1 MSEVRPYY
9 LIGQRQLNL
18 IEENV
23 RIALASLV
31 RRWWPTDEVTQSVK
45 ISNFYSAEHLQNQP
59 ANYFAEDDKCW
70 MAMFCAEGTSLAL
83 AEHWLGCKGT
93 GDSELIKTLMRRFF
107 ADVFGVFTQRSKI
120 PALHYS
126 VPWSR
131 LPNDMMRPG
140 AGTLLL
146 DLTVSSIELKLLLS
160 VAIFPD
166 VTEPP
171 VVRVPKKLTPCTVAL
186 GASLVR
192 ISAALPLAQIPLTDI
207 VTLAEG
213 DFLNL
218 GHDLSGRVQV
228 QGEDI
233 QLSLSATVGRNQ
245 KHKAVRLTAI
255 GNEKTT

>member
-9 LIGQRQLNL
+9 LIGQRQLNS
-18 IEENV
+18 IEEHV

-31 RRWWPTDEVTQSVK
+31 GRWWPTDEVTQSVE
-45 ISNFYSAEHLQNQP
+45 ISNFYSKEHLQNQS
-59 ANYFAEDDKCW
+59 ANYFAEDDGCW
-70 MAMFCAEGTSLAL
+70 MAMFCAEGTSLTL

-93 GDSELIKTLMRRFF
+93 GDSELIKTLMRGFF
-107 ADVFGVFTQRSKI
+107 ADAFGVFSPRSKT

-126 VPWSR
+126 VPWSQ
-131 LPNDMMRPG
+131 LPSDMMQPG
-140 AGTLLL
+140 AGTLLFE
-146 DLTVSSIELKLLLS
+146 LTVSSIELKLLVS
-160 VAIFPD
+160 AAMFAD

-171 VVRVPKKLTPCTVAL
+171 VVRAPKKLTPCTVAL

-192 ISAALPLAQIPLTDI
+192 LSAALPLAQIPLTDI
-207 VTLAEG
+207 VTLAKG

-228 QGEDI
+228 QGEDV

-245 KHKAVRLTAI
+245 KHKAIRLTAI